1 MKGFFGIIIVFVI
14 LSLLL
19 IVSLKENNF
28 HNELKK
34 ATVFMIE
41 AEQASKNRTI
51 MENNVDKIIEQKLD
65 EQIFKKNF
73 NIDLLLNN
81 INEALEKYL
90 LNKAK
95 ATNIYTEVGPP
106 TKEFLNNNSTAMIIE
121 NNGIIYAEYFF
132 TGGLVKTN
140 TISTNF
146 GKNIELFFKIPTDY
160 VARRT
165 NVFN

>member
-81 INEALEKYL
+81 INEAQ
-90 LNKAK
+90 
-95 ATNIYTEVGPP
+95 VGPP